1 MNAAITLELAQRAI
15 AAAIAHGLDQGLNFS
30 VSVVDAAGRE
40 IASARSDRAGW
51 FTIGVARAKART
63 AANFRRD
70 TEAVARTRE
79 QWPDVFDLAAD
90 QMGFRATTLP
100 GGVVINH
107 GDALIGAIGVSGA
120 LPEQDVDAAQA
131 GIAVLT
137 AALGAA

>member
-1 MNAAITLELAQRAI
+1 MNATITLELAQSAI
-15 AAAIAHGLDQGLNFS
+15 AAAIEHGLEQGLNFS

-51 FTIGVARAKART
+51 FTIGVARTKART

-100 GGVVINH
+100 GGVVIFH

-131 GIAVLT
+131 GIAAIT
-137 AALGAA
+137 EALGAV